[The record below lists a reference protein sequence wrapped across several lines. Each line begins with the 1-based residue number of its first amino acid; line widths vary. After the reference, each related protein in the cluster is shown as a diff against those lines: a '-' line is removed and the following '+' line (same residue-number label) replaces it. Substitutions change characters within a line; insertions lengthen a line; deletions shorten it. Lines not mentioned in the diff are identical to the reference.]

1 VCFLACAYGLG
12 VSLQNATERL
22 QKLGGRRS
30 SNRSVRSLVHLS
42 ANASTARTLNLIS
55 VWERW
60 GQDAEYIRLPFF
72 ESTVLNRSIIV
83 KHRLRNYERD
93 AFQFDRSSATKV
105 ILPIDPT
112 DLNVGARSFF
122 VGQKGYEVFLEEL
135 AGGPDGVGGRDDRL
149 LQVLDTLPSLDPFL
163 MRERL
168 KKEGFGPARCYFD
181 LTDADMV
188 RMFNFV
194 RDEVAP
200 LIGMSFQDSTA
211 FKEKTGK
218 LANKIL
224 ANASDAELEPL
235 RQGLDMSKPDFEEGI
250 FCWKGFIYYKWTLG
264 DLLPRVRPVAS
275 QLSTIKPIGLM
286 TDDERDY
293 IQPAQARLAKSIA
306 RSCETVRITLKVYE
320 DAYADLTKHGQ
331 PMAFREFLLKAPTLF
346 NELGERL
353 GAVHHIVNFWAFRF
367 PEGERAQV
375 TSEEL
380 FDLLADFEASLNWHN
395 KAPISTGP
403 DPRSLIPMQT

>member
-1 VCFLACAYGLG
+1 M
-12 VSLQNATERL
+12 
-22 QKLGGRRS
+22 
-30 SNRSVRSLVHLS
+30 RSLVHLS

-60 GQDAEYIRLPFF
+60 GDDADYARLPFF
-72 ESTVLNRSIIV
+72 ESPVLNRSIV
-83 KHRLRNYERD
+83 LKHRLRNHERD
-93 AFQFDRSSATKV
+93 AFRYDRSLATKV

-122 VGQKGYEVFLEEL
+122 VGQKGYEVFLDEL
-135 AGGPDGVGGRDDRL
+135 AAGGTGVGGNDDRM

-168 KKEGFGPARCYFD
+168 KKEGFAPARCYFD
-181 LTDADMV
+181 LTDADMA
-188 RMFNFV
+188 RMFRFV
-194 RDEVAP
+194 QGEVAP
-200 LIGMSFQDSTA
+200 LIGMSFGDVSVMN
-211 FKEKTGK
+211 EKTGK
-218 LANKIL
+218 LATKIL
-224 ANASDAELEPL
+224 ANASDAEMEPL
-235 RQGLDMSKPDFEEGI
+235 RQGLDMSRPDFEEGI

-264 DLLPRVRPVAS
+264 DLLPRVRPIAS
-275 QLSTIKPIGLM
+275 QIATIKPTGMM

-293 IQPAQARLAKSIA
+293 IQPAQARLSKSIA
-306 RSCETVRITLKVYE
+306 QSCETVRTTLKVYE

-331 PMAFREFLLKAPTLF
+331 PKAFREFLLKAPHLF

-375 TSEEL
+375 SAEEL
-380 FDLLADFEASLNWHN
+380 FDLLADFEASLNWQAR
-395 KAPISTGP
+395 KVVPAPDLRAQIAME
-403 DPRSLIPMQT
+403 L

>member
-1 VCFLACAYGLG
+1 M
-12 VSLQNATERL
+12 SLSSAAERL

-30 SNRSVRSLVHLS
+30 SNRAVRNLVHLS

-60 GQDAEYIRLPFF
+60 AQDADYARLPFF
-72 ESTVLNRSIIV
+72 ESPVLNRSIIL
-83 KHRLRNYERD
+83 KHRLRHYERD
-93 AFQFDRSSATKV
+93 TFVFDRSLATKV

-112 DLNVGARSFF
+112 DLNLGARSFF
-122 VGQKGYEVFLEEL
+122 IGQKGYEVFLEEL
-135 AGGPDGVGGRDDRL
+135 SGGGDGVGGHDDRL
-149 LQVLDTLPSLDPFL
+149 LRVLDTLPSLDPFL

-168 KKEGFGPARCYFD
+168 KKEGFSPARCYFD
-181 LTDADMV
+181 LTDADMA
-188 RMFNFV
+188 RMFQFV
-194 RDEVAP
+194 QDEVAP
-200 LIGMSFQDSTA
+200 LIGMSFGDISA
-211 FKEKTGK
+211 MSEKTGK
-218 LANKIL
+218 LAAKIL
-224 ANASDAELEPL
+224 ANASDAEMEPL

-264 DLLPRVRPVAS
+264 DLLPRVRPVAEQIS
-275 QLSTIKPIGLM
+275 AIKPVGMM

-306 RSCETVRITLKVYE
+306 QSCETVRITLKVYE

-331 PMAFREFLLKAPTLF
+331 PKAFREFLLKAPRLF

-367 PEGERAQV
+367 PDGERAQV

-380 FDLLADFEASLNWHN
+380 FDLLADFEASLNWRP
-395 KAPISTGP
+395 KAGAAP
-403 DPRSLIPMQT
+403 DARAQIPMQV

>member
-1 VCFLACAYGLG
+1 MSSAAEKPRKTG
-12 VSLQNATERL
+12 V
-22 QKLGGRRS
+22 RRS

-42 ANASTARTLNLIS
+42 ANASTARTLNLIA
-55 VWERW
+55 VWERC
-60 GQDAEYIRLPFF
+60 AEEDDYARLPFF
-72 ESTVLNRSIIV
+72 ESAVLNRSIIV
-83 KHRLRNYERD
+83 KHRLRHYERD
-93 AFQFDRSSATKV
+93 AFHFDRSSATKV

-306 RSCETVRITLKVYE
+306 RSCETVRMTLKVYE

-331 PMAFREFLLKAPTLF
+331 PLAFREFLLKAPTLF

-395 KAPISTGP
+395 KTPVAAGP

>member
-1 VCFLACAYGLG
+1 M
-12 VSLQNATERL
+12 
-22 QKLGGRRS
+22 
-30 SNRSVRSLVHLS
+30 RSLVHLS

-60 GQDAEYIRLPFF
+60 EDDADYLRLPFF
-72 ESTVLNRSIIV
+72 ESTVLNRSIIL

-93 AFQFDRSSATKV
+93 IFRSERTLATKV

-122 VGQKGYEVFLEEL
+122 VGQKGYEVFLNEL
-135 AGGPDGVGGRDDRL
+135 ASGGDGVGGHDDKL

-168 KKEGFGPARCYFD
+168 KKEGFAPARCYFD
-181 LTDADMV
+181 LTDADMQ
-188 RMFNFV
+188 RMFQFV

-200 LIGMSFQDSTA
+200 LIGMSFSDSNA
-211 FKEKTGK
+211 YREKTGK
-218 LANKIL
+218 LATKIL

-235 RQGLDMSKPDFEEGI
+235 RQGLDMTKPDFEEGI
-250 FCWKGFIYYKWTLG
+250 FCWKGFIYYKWTLT
-264 DLLPRVRPVAS
+264 DLLPRVRPVAAQIAS
-275 QLSTIKPIGLM
+275 IKPVGLI
-286 TDDERDY
+286 TDDEREY
-293 IQPAQARLAKSIA
+293 IVPAQARLAKSIA
-306 RSCETVRITLKVYE
+306 RSCETVRTTLKVYE

-331 PMAFREFLLKAPTLF
+331 PKAFREFLLKAPNLF

-367 PEGERAQV
+367 PEGEHTQV
-375 TSEEL
+375 SSEEL
-380 FDLLADFEASLNWHN
+380 FDLLADFEASLNWHV
-395 KAPISTGP
+395 KTHTPAV
-403 DPRSLIPMQT
+403 DLRAQIPMQA

>member
-1 VCFLACAYGLG
+1 M
-12 VSLQNATERL
+12 
-22 QKLGGRRS
+22 
-30 SNRSVRSLVHLS
+30 RSLVHLS

-60 GQDAEYIRLPFF
+60 AQDPDYARLPFF
-72 ESTVLNRSIIV
+72 ESPVLNRSMIV
-83 KHRLRNYERD
+83 KHRLRHHERDTFRYERTL
-93 AFQFDRSSATKV
+93 ATKV

-135 AGGPDGVGGRDDRL
+135 SAGDSGVGGHDDRM
-149 LQVLDTLPSLDPFL
+149 LQVLDALPSLDPFL

-168 KKEGFGPARCYFD
+168 KKEGFAPARCYFD

-188 RMFNFV
+188 RMFQFV
-194 RDEVAP
+194 RDEVSP

-211 FKEKTGK
+211 FREKTGK
-218 LANKIL
+218 LATKIL

-264 DLLPRVRPVAS
+264 DLLPRVRPVAE
-275 QLSTIKPIGLM
+275 QIAAMKPSGLM
-286 TDDERDY
+286 TDDEREY
-293 IQPAQARLAKSIA
+293 IVPAQSRLAKSIA
-306 RSCETVRITLKVYE
+306 KSCETVRETLKVYE

-331 PMAFREFLLKAPTLF
+331 PLAFREFLLKAPHLF

-375 TSEEL
+375 NAEEL
-380 FDLLADFEASLNWHN
+380 FDLLADFEASLNWHEKS
-395 KAPISTGP
+395 KAPARV
-403 DPRSLIPMQT
+403 DPRQQIPMQV

>member
-1 VCFLACAYGLG
+1 MCFLACAYGLG

-135 AGGPDGVGGRDDRL
+135 SAGGTATGGRDDQLLRL
-149 LQVLDTLPSLDPFL
+149 LDTLPSLDPFL

-275 QLSTIKPIGLM
+275 QLSTIKPTGLM

-306 RSCETVRITLKVYE
+306 RSCETVRMTLKVYE

-331 PMAFREFLLKAPTLF
+331 PLAFREFLLKAPTLF

-395 KAPISTGP
+395 KTPVAAGP

>member
-1 VCFLACAYGLG
+1 
-12 VSLQNATERL
+12 VSRAAERV
-22 QKLGGRRS
+22 QKTGGRRS
-30 SNRSVRSLVHLS
+30 ANRSVRSLVHLS

-60 GQDAEYIRLPFF
+60 GEDDDYKRLPFF

-83 KHRLRNYERD
+83 KHRLRPYERD
-93 AFQFDRSSATKV
+93 AFHFDRSLATKV

-135 AGGPDGVGGRDDRL
+135 AGGGDGVGGRDDRL

-181 LTDADMV
+181 LTDADMA
-188 RMFNFV
+188 RMFQFV
-194 RDEVAP
+194 RDEVSP
-200 LIGMSFQDSTA
+200 LIGMSFGDVA
-211 FKEKTGK
+211 ALNEKTGK
-218 LANKIL
+218 LATKIL

-275 QLSTIKPIGLM
+275 QLSSIKPSGLM

-293 IQPAQARLAKSIA
+293 ILPAQARLAKSIA
-306 RSCETVRITLKVYE
+306 RSCETVRTTLKVYE

-331 PMAFREFLLKAPTLF
+331 PKAFREFLLKAPTLF

-380 FDLLADFEASLNWHN
+380 FDLLADFEASLNWHA
-395 KAPISTGP
+395 KSPVARGP
-403 DPRSLIPMQT
+403 DLRAQIPMQV

>member
-1 VCFLACAYGLG
+1 MA
-12 VSLQNATERL
+12 NAAD
-22 QKLGGRRS
+22 KLRKVGARRS
-30 SNRSVRSLVHLS
+30 ANRAVRSLVHLS
-42 ANASTARTLNLIS
+42 ANASTARTLNLIA
-55 VWERW
+55 VWERC
-60 GQDAEYIRLPFF
+60 AEEDDYARLPFF
-72 ESTVLNRSIIV
+72 ESAVLNRSIIL
-83 KHRLRNYERD
+83 KHRLRHYERD
-93 AFQFDRSSATKV
+93 IFRFERSLATKV

-112 DLNVGARSFF
+112 DLGVGARSFF
-122 VGQKGYEVFLEEL
+122 VGQKGYEVFLDEL
-135 AGGPDGVGGRDDRL
+135 AGGGTGVGGHDDRM

-168 KKEGFGPARCYFD
+168 KKEGFAPARCYFD
-181 LTDADMV
+181 LTDADMA
-188 RMFNFV
+188 RMFQFV

-200 LIGMSFQDSTA
+200 LIGMSFDDSHA

-218 LANKIL
+218 LATKIL

-235 RQGLDMSKPDFEEGI
+235 RQGLDMTKPDFEEGI

-264 DLLPRVRPVAS
+264 DLLPRVRPVAAQIAS
-275 QLSTIKPIGLM
+275 IKPSGLM
-286 TDDERDY
+286 TDDERNY
-293 IQPAQARLAKSIA
+293 IQPAQARLSKSIA
-306 RSCETVRITLKVYE
+306 QSCETVRATLKVYE

-331 PMAFREFLLKAPTLF
+331 PKAFREFLLKAPNLF

-380 FDLLADFEASLNWHN
+380 FDLLADFEASLNWHA
-395 KAPISTGP
+395 KAQVVAI
-403 DPRSLIPMQT
+403 DPRSQIVMEA